1 MDSGRTHRLVAYTR
15 IGRVKSVSTWNVR
28 SEPKD
33 AGGQGP
39 PVIQES
45 SDELFTMVLPQSFV
59 NSLTSFKALL
69 STDRSGLGL
78 AGQLRRESAACH
90 HQVLERVGF

>member
-45 SDELFTMVLPQSFV
+45 SDELFTMVLPQSFTKQLDLFQ
-59 NSLTSFKALL
+59 SSSF
-69 STDRSGLGL
+69 DRSIWSWT
-78 AGQLRRESAACH
+78 RRATAT
-90 HQVLERVGF
+90 